1 MGQQN
6 SIDAS
11 FPIRLLGLVCAESVI
26 YDLLDVL
33 DGQTLNKDKFGQRD
47 SCVTFPL
54 ETGNKI
60 VFDSTNY
67 E

>member
-1 MGQQN
+1 MGRQN

-33 DGQTLNKDKFGQRD
+33 DGQTFNKDKFGQRD
-47 SCVTFPL
+47 SGVTSPL
-54 ETGNKI
+54 GTGNKI
-60 VFDSTNY
+60 VFDSTDY